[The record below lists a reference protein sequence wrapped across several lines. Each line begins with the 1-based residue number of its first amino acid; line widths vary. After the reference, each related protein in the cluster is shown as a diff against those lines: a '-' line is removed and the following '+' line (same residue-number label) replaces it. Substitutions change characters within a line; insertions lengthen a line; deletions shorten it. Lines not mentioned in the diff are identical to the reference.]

1 MSTSGTSPQLG
12 DRQTASGQRA
22 YASQWQLM
30 RWRFLR
36 HRVAVVSLGF
46 IGLLYLGVI
55 FAEFISPYDPFSYD
69 EEFTLAPPQRIRFVD
84 GDGRFHARPFVHPVV
99 KTVDPDTWEYLYSVD
114 TTIVQPLYLFVRGD
128 PYRMWGFIRG
138 DLHLFGLRD
147 GRIFSLLGKDS
158 LGRDLFSRI
167 VYGSRISLT
176 VGFVGIMIGFF
187 PSLFIGG
194 IAGLLGGV
202 VDKVIMRITETFMSV
217 PTLPLWIALAA
228 ALPVRLSVV
237 QRYVLITVILAL
249 IGVVTGGSRTVRGK
263 FMALKREEYI
273 RAARLDNVGHGKL
286 IFSYLLPSFMSHTI
300 AELTLAIPGMILG
313 ETALSFIG
321 LGLQPPAISWGVML
335 QECRHLRNL
344 IAAQWLFIPAFFV
357 VAAIL
362 AFNFIGDGMRD
373 AADPYA
379 KV

>member
-1 MSTSGTSPQLG
+1 MSTSGTSLQPGDPQAA
-12 DRQTASGQRA
+12 TGQRA

-36 HRVAVVSLGF
+36 HRVAVVALGF
-46 IGLLYLGVI
+46 IGFLYLGVI
-55 FAEFISPYDPFSYD
+55 FAEFIAPYDPRAYD
-69 EEFTLAPPQRIRFVD
+69 EEFTLAPPQRIRFFD
-84 GDGRFHARPFVHPVV
+84 ADGRFHPRPFVHPIV

-114 TTIVQPLYLFVRGD
+114 TTVVQPLYLFVRGD
-128 PYRMWGFIRG
+128 PYRMWGLFPG
-138 DLHLFGLRD
+138 NLHLFGLRD
-147 GRIFSLLGKDS
+147 GRIFSLMGKDS

-176 VGFVGIMIGFF
+176 VGFVGILIGFF

-194 IAGLLGGV
+194 MAGLLGGA

-217 PTLPLWIALAA
+217 PTLPLWVALAA

-273 RAARLDNVGHGKL
+273 R
-286 IFSYLLPSFMSHTI
+286 
-300 AELTLAIPGMILG
+300 GMILG

-373 AADPYA
+373 AADPYS

>member
-1 MSTSGTSPQLG
+1 MSSAAA
-12 DRQTASGQRA
+12 RRA

-36 HRVAVVSLGF
+36 HRVAVAALYLVGF
-46 IGLLYLGVI
+46 LYLGVL
-55 FAEFISPYDPFSYD
+55 FAEFIAPYDPFYFD

-84 GDGRFHARPFVHPVV
+84 AAGRFHLRPFVHPIV
-99 KTVDPDTWEYLYSVD
+99 KSVDPDTWEYLYTVD
-114 TTIVQPLYLFVRGD
+114 TTTTQPLHLLVRGQ
-128 PYRMWGFIRG
+128 PYRLWGLIPG
-138 DLHLFGLRD
+138 DLHLFGLR
-147 GRIFSLLGKDS
+147 GGEIFSVLGKDS

-167 VYGSRISLT
+167 VYGSRISLP
-176 VGFVGIMIGFF
+176 VGFAGIAIGFF
-187 PSLFIGG
+187 PSLFLGG
-194 IAGLLGGV
+194 IAGLLGGA
-202 VDKVIMRITETFMSV
+202 VDKVIMRVTETFMSV

-228 ALPVRLSVV
+228 ALPVQLSVV

-263 FMALKREEYI
+263 FMALKQEEFV
-273 RAARLDNVGHGKL
+273 RAARLDNAGNAKL
-286 IFSYLLPSFMSHTI
+286 IFSYLLPSFLSHTI
-300 AELTLAIPGMILG
+300 AELTLSIPGMILG

-344 IAAQWLFIPAFFV
+344 IAAPWLFIPAFFV

-362 AFNFIGDGMRD
+362 AFNFVGDGMRD

-379 KV
+379 DA

>member
-1 MSTSGTSPQLG
+1 MSAPRPPA
-12 DRQTASGQRA
+12 DRAPAAGRRA

-36 HRVAVVSLGF
+36 HRVAVASLGF
-46 IGLLYLGVI
+46 VGFLYLGVI
-55 FAEFISPYDPFSYD
+55 FAEFIAPYDPFYYD

-84 GDGRFHARPFVHPVV
+84 AEGRFHLRPFVHPIV
-99 KTVDPDTWEYLYSVD
+99 KTVDPDTWEYLYAVD
-114 TTIVQPLYLFVRGD
+114 TATRQPLYLLVRGQ
-128 PYRMWGFIRG
+128 PYRMWGLIPG
-138 DLHLFGLRD
+138 DRHLFGLR
-147 GRIFSLLGKDS
+147 GGQIFSLLGKDS

-167 VYGSRISLT
+167 VHGSRISLT
-176 VGFVGIMIGFF
+176 IGFVGIAIGFF
-187 PSLFIGG
+187 PSLFLGG

-202 VDKVIMRITETFMSV
+202 TDKVIMRVTETFMSV
-217 PTLPLWIALAA
+217 PALPLWVALAA
-228 ALPVRLSVV
+228 ALPVQLSVV
-237 QRYVLITVILAL
+237 QRYALITVILAL

-263 FMALKREEYI
+263 FMALKQEEFI
-273 RAARLDNVGHGKL
+273 RAARLDNAGDAKL
-286 IFSYLLPSFMSHTI
+286 IFSYLLPSFLSHTI
-300 AELTLAIPGMILG
+300 AELTLSIPGMILG

-362 AFNFIGDGMRD
+362 AFNFIGDGLRD